1 MKVIGVVGLPA
12 SGKGEFSQIAGE
24 MGIPIVVMGD
34 VIREVAKGEGLQV
47 TDENLGAVA
56 NRLRREEGMEAIARR
71 SVPRIRAC
79 GAPLVLVDGIRGD
92 SEVQVFREAFPRF
105 YLVGID
111 APFSDRLQRLSLR
124 GREDDFS
131 RPEQLVERD
140 RREIS
145 WGLGRALSSADHT
158 IYNSGT
164 LEEFACAARHLI
176 LSIMEDP

>member
-12 SGKGEFSQIAGE
+12 SGKGEFSRIAVE

-34 VIREVAKGEGLQV
+34 VIREAVRESGLPV
-47 TDENLGAVA
+47 TDANLGAVA
-56 NRLRREEGMEAIARR
+56 NRLRREEGMAAIARR

-79 GAPLVLVDGIRGD
+79 NAPLVLVDGIRGD
-92 SEVQVFREAFPRF
+92 AEVSVFRGEFSHF
-105 YLVGID
+105 FLVGID
-111 APFSDRLQRLSLR
+111 APFSDRLERLSRR

-131 RPEQLVERD
+131 HPEQLLERD
-140 RREIS
+140 KREIS

-164 LEEFACAARHLI
+164 LEEFTCASRHL
-176 LSIMEDP
+176 LHTLMEDP